1 MNIELA
7 QVYGFCPGVRRA
19 VEMVNRHLHN
29 EGPLATLGAIVH
41 NAQVVD
47 ALAARGARVAE
58 SLEAVREPAVAITAH
73 GAGKALYQEIARR
86 DLELVDTT
94 CPIVKRAQE
103 AAKRL
108 AEDGYAV
115 IIYGE
120 AAHPEVKGL
129 LSWTAGRGHATL
141 DSSTLPTVREGKLA
155 LISQTT
161 KGQEAFWGFVA
172 EMVTRLGPQVQE
184 MHVVDTTCP
193 ETGRRYESARELAR
207 RVEAILVVGSRNS
220 ANTRKLA
227 ETCEET
233 GVRTHFIESAEEIQG
248 TWFEGVHRV
257 GVTAGASTPDEAIE
271 EVIRRLRTLEGG
283 VRTWNEAA

>member
-1 MNIELA
+1 MTIELA

-19 VEMVNRHLHN
+19 VEMVNRHLHSD
-29 EGPLATLGAIVH
+29 GPLATLGAIVH

-58 SLEAVREPAVAITAH
+58 DLESVREPAVAITAH
-73 GAGKALYQEIARR
+73 GAGKALYQELARR

-103 AAKRL
+103 AAKHL
-108 AEDGYAV
+108 AENGYAV

-129 LSWTAGRGHATL
+129 LSWTEGWGHATL
-141 DSSTLPTVREGKLA
+141 DPNAVPPPRGGKLA
-155 LISQTT
+155 VISQTT
-161 KGQEAFWGFVA
+161 KGQEAFWTFVKH
-172 EMVTRLGPQVQE
+172 MVERMKTNIQE

-193 ETGRRYESARELAR
+193 ETGRRYDSARALAQ
-207 RVEAILVVGSRNS
+207 RVDAILVVGSRNS

-227 ETCEET
+227 ETCQET
-233 GVRTHFIESAEEIQG
+233 GVRTHFIESADEIEG
-248 TWFEGVHRV
+248 RWFSGVDRV

-271 EVIRRLRTLEGG
+271 QVIDRLRALRRGG
-283 VRTWNEAA
+283 V

>member
-19 VEMVNRHLHN
+19 VEMVNGHLDAA
-29 EGPLATLGAIVH
+29 GPLATLGAIVH

-47 ALAARGARVAE
+47 ALAERGARVAE
-58 SLEAVREPAVAITAH
+58 DLEAVREPAVAITAH

-103 AAKRL
+103 AAKQL

-115 IIYGE
+115 LIYGE
-120 AAHPEVKGL
+120 TAHPEVKGL
-129 LSWTAGRGHATL
+129 LSWTEGQGHATL
-141 DSSTLPTVREGKLA
+141 DPEALPAISESKLA

-161 KGQEAFWGFVA
+161 KGQEAFWRFVA
-172 EMVTRLGPQVQE
+172 RVVERLGPQVQE

-193 ETGRRYESARELAR
+193 ETGRRYDSARELAR
-207 RVEAILVVGSRNS
+207 RVDAILVVGSRNS

-248 TWFEGVHRV
+248 QWFSGVSRV
-257 GVTAGASTPDEAIE
+257 GVTAGASTPDEAIDQ
-271 EVIRRLRTLEGG
+271 VIRRLRGLEGG
-283 VRTWNEAA
+283 V